1 MYYSITKR
9 IFKTALS
16 FVILIC
22 AFTFAFFIIHFG
34 NESESF
40 DDVGRSFLKIF
51 IMVLGEF
58 EFDDLWLNSE
68 SSNSNLS
75 RLITMVLLIAL
86 IVLGS
91 MIMVNLIVA
100 IIISDIEWLNQI
112 SKEQSLINKVR

>member
-1 MYYSITKR
+1 
-9 IFKTALS
+9 
-16 FVILIC
+16 
-22 AFTFAFFIIHFG
+22 
-34 NESESF
+34 
-40 DDVGRSFLKIF
+40 
-51 IMVLGEF
+51 MVLGEF